1 MCDVHVHGIIHF
13 FVGGLGFSAKEI
25 GLSLAVAGGVLL
37 PIGLVLYPLVRRIA
51 EANTPNIHCLTL

>member
-1 MCDVHVHGIIHF
+1 MHACGIIYF

-51 EANTPNIHCLTL
+51 EANTPTSIA